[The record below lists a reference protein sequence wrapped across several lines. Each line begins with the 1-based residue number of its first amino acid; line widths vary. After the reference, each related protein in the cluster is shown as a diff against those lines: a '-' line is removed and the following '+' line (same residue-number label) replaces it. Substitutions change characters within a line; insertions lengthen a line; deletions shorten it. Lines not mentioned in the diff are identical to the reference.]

1 MNTSEKIAR
10 ERFGKAIADARNQNG
25 WSQKQLASK
34 ISRGLPEGE
43 KDFEQ
48 KKISNLERNASN
60 VRLTEAG
67 IRAIQAV
74 CRLSDDI
81 VAPLLE
87 EITNTPAQA
96 QTPSCP
102 VHIQEKGQLS
112 CKASD
117 PDSALGGYCGEYSCL
132 FVSTDSTNP
141 VLVEGKLRIDVDPK
155 GSGQCLAHMA
165 IYNDQKEE
173 IKWYSGPFFL
183 NQHYRT
189 WHCILVGEKKQ
200 EICMLTASHFNA
212 TIRPNQYNMAL
223 SLTTSS
229 GVQKRPTV
237 HRLLISREPIPQKAH
252 KLIRAH
258 LRLNTDSICIEENAL
273 EELEKDTL
281 QHLETAVEEKD
292 IAKYQAVLRCI
303 ARIRGAKRRVYY
315 TIDESIIYDSQEI
328 SVEKE
333 VRSFVVSEIRSYTP
347 NMYYN
352 KVSQTVLDI
361 CADIIEKRI

>member
-1 MNTSEKIAR
+1 MNNTSEKTAR

-25 WSQKQLASK
+25 WSQKQLANK
-34 ISRGLPEGE
+34 ISRELPEGE
-43 KDFEQ
+43 KAFEQ
-48 KKISNLERNASN
+48 KKISNLERNVSN

-67 IRAIQAV
+67 IRAIQSV
-74 CRLSDDI
+74 CQLSDDI

-87 EITNTPAQA
+87 EIANAPAQA
-96 QTPSCP
+96 RTSSCP

-112 CKASD
+112 CKVSD
-117 PDSALGGYCGEYSCL
+117 PDSALGGYCGEYNCL
-132 FVSTDSTNP
+132 FVSTDSASP
-141 VLVEGKLRIDVDPK
+141 DLVEGKLRIGADPDR
-155 GSGQCLAHMA
+155 SGQCLAHMT
-165 IYNDQKEE
+165 IYNNKKE

-189 WHCILVGEKKQ
+189 WHCILVGEKRQ

-212 TIRPNQYNMAL
+212 TLLSNQYNMAL

-237 HRLLISREPIPQKAH
+237 HRLLISRKPIPQEAH
-252 KLIRAH
+252 KLIRAQ
-258 LRLNTDSICIEENAL
+258 LRLNTDSICIEEDAL
-273 EELEKDTL
+273 AELEKDTL
-281 QHLETAVEEKD
+281 QHLEAAVEEKD
-292 IAKYQAVLRCI
+292 ALKYRAVLKCI
-303 ARIRGAKRRVYY
+303 ARIRGAKQRVYF

-328 SVEKE
+328 AEKQE

-361 CADIIEKRI
+361 CADIIERRI